1 MSHSQLIKSF
11 YGMVQMEVQM
21 AGDGMKHTT
30 WPMRSINNYCIN
42 KSVNLNVKGVLSI
55 VDARGL

>member
-1 MSHSQLIKSF
+1 
-11 YGMVQMEVQM
+11 MVQMEVQM
-21 AGDGMKHTT
+21 AGDGTKHTT